1 MAETANKTSL
11 EQAFE
16 GLALGDPRKLLALMS
31 DDFIW
36 EIPGTSTWSGRWE
49 GKRAVREKL
58 FGPLFEQFAD
68 TYTNSALQFIAEGNV
83 VVVECRGKVETK
95 RGDRY
100 DNSYCYVCRF
110 EGGQL
115 KQLIEYMDTA
125 LADKVLDPPL
135 EVPLAPSR

>member
-1 MAETANKTSL
+1 MAETANKLAL

-31 DDFIW
+31 DDFVW

-49 GKRAVREKL
+49 GKRVVREKL

-68 TYTNSALQFIAEGNV
+68 TYTNSALQFIAEGNL

-110 EGGQL
+110 EGV
-115 KQLIEYMDTA
+115 QLIELVEYMDTA
-125 LADKVLDPPL
+125 LADKVQDPPL